1 MRANIRGR
9 YRCVK
14 SSAPGT
20 QPPTEL
26 HRGND
31 ANGMIRQKKIW
42 IRGDNN
48 DSKFFYDRWS
58 IIITKYTTAI

>member
-31 ANGMIRQKKIW
+31 ANGMIRQKKFGFAAI
-42 IRGDNN
+42 IMIVN
-48 DSKFFYDRWS
+48 FFMIDGQ
-58 IIITKYTTAI
+58 